1 MWCQKASMSTWYKYL
16 NQLQHRSIQNCFVI
30 GWNICIRSE
39 ILSYWL
45 SNKLSYKSTIERK
58 IEVLDFRRPQIMAPE
73 RQFSDRCVG
82 PPGGGLELNPYLKKK
97 HVSMGHPVPLHFLL
111 QLLLKLN
118 VLTYIMYLPSS
129 AFLIAHT
136 YTTTKR
142 GRSIKKRN
150 FTMASSLLSPPLC
163 LLVCLTAP
171 IQGS

>member
-1 MWCQKASMSTWYKYL
+1 
-16 NQLQHRSIQNCFVI
+16 
-30 GWNICIRSE
+30 
-39 ILSYWL
+39 
-45 SNKLSYKSTIERK
+45 
-58 IEVLDFRRPQIMAPE
+58 MAPE

>member
-1 MWCQKASMSTWYKYL
+1 MVE
-16 NQLQHRSIQNCFVI
+16 IFV
-30 GWNICIRSE
+30 CRRSE
-39 ILSYWL
+39 FRFHRLSSKQL
-45 SNKLSYKSTIERK
+45 YKSTIERK
-58 IEVLDFRRPQIMAPE
+58 VEVLSFRRPQIMAPE

-82 PPGGGLELNPYLKKK
+82 PPGGLELNPYLKNK
-97 HVSMGHPVPLHFLL
+97 HVSLGHPVLLHYLL
-111 QLLLKLN
+111 HLLLKLN